1 MKKLII
7 SLALLSSFLIG
18 NNVSA
23 APMAFIVN
31 EGSNDVS
38 VVDTATYTVVAT
50 IPVGAGPEMIAMH
63 PLSATAYVT
72 CQASNTVSVIDTVF
86 FTETAV
92 IGGFSYPRA
101 VAVSPNGA
109 WLYVADGGTDT
120 LSVVDTSSYSVVATV
135 SVGGNPRG
143 IDVSP
148 DGLMVFVT
156 NVMSD
161 TVSVI
166 DTTALTAPAVTIN
179 VGSYPLGI
187 AVAPDGDKV
196 YIANNGTNDVSVID
210 TASRMVTSIIPVGE
224 WPYGIAVSPDGS
236 TVYVANNGTN
246 DISVID
252 TASETVTAT
261 IPVGS
266 GSSGVAVT
274 PGGTKV
280 VVANAQQNNV
290 SIIDTLSLTVT
301 TTVPVG
307 LNPNFMGK
315 FIAGPRKSLLIE
327 KGGSGAGDV
336 KSLKLKSI
344 DCGATCESNFQ
355 GGIQVKLKAKS
366 DKSSVFK
373 EWSGACSGI
382 KKECYVTIEG
392 GVSKIAVAMF
402 LRYPTIRVKPVA
414 KDFKGVKTG
423 STKKARFTVKNKTTK
438 GKQSL
443 NIGQISILSRVFA
456 IIAESDG
463 CSNTSLGP
471 GGSCRFEVQFSPIM
485 QGLQNST
492 IEIPSNDPDSPLTI
506 ISVSGEGI

>member
-1 MKKLII
+1 MDTKRRVLRTAILTAVVLLCLSI
-7 SLALLSSFLIG
+7 SPIGFTLAVGGGNKICSFLGDDLKPSILDQDIFEFNG
-18 NNVSA
+18 TKGEKITVTLGEDSSGSHTGRRANLSLMDWVTRTWFFRTTTGVLPRTITATLPATGKYLILVAELPGLARLQSFRGAYCLTLASSA
-23 APMAFIVN
+23 GAYATLAPTPWVEPTENSAPVANAGADQTAFVTQTVTLDGSKSSDVDGDPLTYNWLFISIPSGSGAALSNPMDVKPTFVVDKPGTYIVQLIVN
-31 EGSNDVS
+31 DGNVDSAPDATSVS
-38 VVDTATYTVVAT
+38 TENSKPVAN
-50 IPVGAGPEMIAMH
+50 AGP
-63 PLSATAYVT
+63 
-72 CQASNTVSVIDTVF
+72 DTV
-86 FTETAV
+86 
-92 IGGFSYPRA
+92 
-101 VAVSPNGA
+101 
-109 WLYVADGGTDT
+109 
-120 LSVVDTSSYSVVATV
+120 SVVDTSSYSVVATV

-252 TASETVTAT
+252 SASETVTAT

-315 FIAGPRKSLLIE
+315 FIAGPSKSL
-327 KGGSGAGDV
+327 
-336 KSLKLKSI
+336 
-344 DCGATCESNFQ
+344 
-355 GGIQVKLKAKS
+355 
-366 DKSSVFK
+366 
-373 EWSGACSGI
+373 
-382 KKECYVTIEG
+382 
-392 GVSKIAVAMF
+392 
-402 LRYPTIRVKPVA
+402 
-414 KDFKGVKTG
+414 
-423 STKKARFTVKNKTTK
+423 
-438 GKQSL
+438 
-443 NIGQISILSRVFA
+443 
-456 IIAESDG
+456 
-463 CSNTSLGP
+463 
-471 GGSCRFEVQFSPIM
+471 
-485 QGLQNST
+485 
-492 IEIPSNDPDSPLTI
+492 
-506 ISVSGEGI
+506 